1 MNDSA
6 RTEFEKR
13 VRLLLV
19 AWMGGENL
27 TMAYHYSAMITEMAK
42 DVSDT
47 SYDRGY
53 SHASSI
59 STHATD

>member
-1 MNDSA
+1 MNELA
-6 RTEFEKR
+6 KTEFENR

-27 TMAYHYSAMITEMAK
+27 SMASKMITEMAK

-47 SYDRGY
+47 SYDRGF

>member
-1 MNDSA
+1 MNELA
-6 RTEFEKR
+6 KTEFEKR

-27 TMAYHYSAMITEMAK
+27 SMASKMITEMAK

-47 SYDRGY
+47 SYDRGF

-59 STHATD
+59 STYATD

>member
-1 MNDSA
+1 MNELA
-6 RTEFEKR
+6 KTEFEKR

-27 TMAYHYSAMITEMAK
+27 TMAAGMIAEMAK
-42 DVSDT
+42 EVSDT
-47 SYDRGY
+47 SYNRGF

>member
-1 MNDSA
+1 MNENA
-6 RTEFEKR
+6 RTEFENR

-27 TMAYHYSAMITEMAK
+27 SMAAEMITEMAK
-42 DVSDT
+42 EVSDT
-47 SYDRGY
+47 SYNRGFN
-53 SHASSI
+53 HASSI